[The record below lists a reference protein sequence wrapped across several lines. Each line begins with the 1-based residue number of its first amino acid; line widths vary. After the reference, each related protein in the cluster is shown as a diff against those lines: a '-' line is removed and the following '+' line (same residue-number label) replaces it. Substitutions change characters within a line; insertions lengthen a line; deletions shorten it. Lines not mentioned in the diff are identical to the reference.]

1 MTSLADRTITALRST
16 HDDLAALVPGLS
28 DDQLAGRSGASEW
41 TVAQVLS
48 HLGSG
53 AEIALAGYRAA
64 LDGTAAPE
72 QDFNERVWDRWN
84 ALGPRD
90 QADGFLEHDAELV
103 ATLEALTPDQRED
116 VKVKLGFVPA
126 PLPLASVAGL
136 RLNETAL
143 HSWDVRVA
151 LDPAAK
157 VDAGSAAVLVEHLAG
172 DLGFLLGF
180 IGKADRLAEPT
191 RVRIAQSGA
200 VILVDDRVSLSTSAD
215 DPTAT
220 FTGDL
225 EAAIRLIGG
234 RLGPAHTP
242 AGVDV
247 TGNVTLDQLRQVF
260 PGY

>member
-1 MTSLADRTITALRST
+1 MTSLADRTIAALRST

-28 DDQLAGRSGASEW
+28 DDRLAASSGASEW

-72 QDFNERVWDRWN
+72 QDFNQRVWDRWN

-90 QADGFLEHDAELV
+90 QADGFLEHDAGLV
-103 ATLEALTPDQRED
+103 ATLEALTPEQREH
-116 VKVKLGFVPA
+116 VEVKLGFVPA

-136 RLNETAL
+136 RLNEAAL

-151 LDPAAK
+151 LDPAAT
-157 VDAGSAAVLVEHLAG
+157 VDARSAAVLVEHFAG

-180 IGKADRLAEPT
+180 IGKADRVPEPA
-191 RVRIAQSGA
+191 RVRLGRSGVA
-200 VILVDDRVSLSTSAD
+200 IVLDDRVSLTTSAAE
-215 DPTAT
+215 PTAT

-225 EAAIRLIGG
+225 EAAIRLIAG
-234 RLGPAHTP
+234 RLTPAYTP

-247 TGNVTLDQLRQVF
+247 TGNVTLDQLRQAF